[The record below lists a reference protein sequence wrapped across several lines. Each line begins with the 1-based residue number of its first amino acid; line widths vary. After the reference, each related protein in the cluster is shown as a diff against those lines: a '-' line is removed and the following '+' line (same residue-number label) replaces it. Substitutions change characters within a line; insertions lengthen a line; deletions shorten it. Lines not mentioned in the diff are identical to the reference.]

1 MDAMMAAR
9 HPTLCS
15 CPDCTG
21 ALEGILEDATWPVLW
36 QQVDR
41 KRLCAIVMRDGYT
54 PLLFL
59 EIADRIA
66 QLQLGRGERAQIAG
80 ERILQRLAAY
90 TQGDCGRI
98 AVQLMA
104 KTIVLMRGWR
114 SPSPGVWVRDLPAA
128 AVKCWWES
136 GNVWRW
142 SVALRDRPSSAVA
155 GQRGS
160 ETMGSGAS
168 LVVAIAQANRF
179 LVAAGLAPWVEL
191 VCARMEAR
199 QPGLKVQVFGAPI
212 VSGRHIHYT
221 FKLTAPAN
229 QSIAEEVTE
238 LVRGNYSNITDI
250 AAISWRED
258 DLLRG
263 EPNTQYCTLIEPESE
278 YPCFV
283 PDQ

>member
-15 CPDCTG
+15 CSDCAE
-21 ALEGILEDATWPVLW
+21 ALKQILEDATWPVLW

-41 KRLCAIVMRDGYT
+41 KRLCAIVERDGYS

-66 QLQLGRGERAQIAG
+66 QLQLGRGESAQVAG
-80 ERILQRLAAY
+80 KRILHRLAAY
-90 TQGDCGRI
+90 SQGDCGRI
-98 AVQLMA
+98 AAQLIA
-104 KTIVLMRGWR
+104 KTIVLMRGWL
-114 SPSPGVWVRDLPAA
+114 SPSPGVWVRHLPAA
-128 AVKCWWES
+128 AVRCWWGS
-136 GNVWRW
+136 GDVWRW
-142 SVALRDRPSSAVA
+142 SVALRDRPRSAVA
-155 GQRGS
+155 GQRES
-160 ETMGSGAS
+160 EIASSGAS
-168 LVVAIAQANRF
+168 LVAAIAQANRF

-221 FKLTAPAN
+221 LKLTAPAN

-238 LVRGNYSNITDI
+238 LVRCNYSNITDI
-250 AAISWRED
+250 ATISWRED
-258 DLLRG
+258 DLMRG
-263 EPNTQYCTLIEPESE
+263 ELYTNYCTLIEPESE